1 MSCNMLITNQFGTE
15 IYSTE
20 NSTFIKTVKGAANVQ
35 CMQRLDY
42 GELYWTILDNLLMGT
57 SWLQHFIEKAGAKAK
72 R

>member
-1 MSCNMLITNQFGTE
+1 MSYHVMGCNMLITNQFATE

-42 GELYWTILDNLLMGT
+42 GELY
-57 SWLQHFIEKAGAKAK
+57 
-72 R
+72 